1 MIIFP
6 AIDILNN
13 KCVRLVQGDFEKS
26 KIYSDN
32 PIDMGK
38 KWIEKGCGFLHVVNL
53 NGADGAGDIN
63 DNTISQMVETLD
75 VPIQLGGGIRD
86 FNAIDKYIKMGINR
100 VILGTAAI
108 ENKEFLK
115 EAVDKYGEKIVVSVD
130 SRNGFVATKGWR
142 NITEKNSIDFSME
155 LEKMGVS
162 TVVFTDILKDGLLKG
177 PNFEIYKTLGE
188 KTNLNVIASGGVST
202 IEDIIK
208 LSNMNMYGSIM
219 GKALYEERVSLEEV
233 IECLQKE

>member
-32 PIDMGK
+32 PIEMGK
-38 KWIEKGCGFLHVVNL
+38 KWIEKGCEFLHVVNL
-53 NGADGAGDIN
+53 NGADGSGEIN

-75 VPIQLGGGIRD
+75 IPIQLGGGIRD

-142 NITEKNSIDFSME
+142 NITEKNSIDFSLE

-208 LSNMNMYGSIM
+208 LDSMKMYGSIM
-219 GKALYEERVSLEEV
+219 GKALYEEKVSLEEV
-233 IECLQKE
+233 IECLRKE